1 MCEAKE
7 NKEKKQIEKSGNY
20 MVLGS
25 PKHTVKKLQKT
36 EVGIFNWKEKKSLI
50 MELVERPESE
60 ERAVVFCWRDWRVV
74 IHTNTKKVT
83 WKGLLSFIKFAEQCS
98 SFSAHDAMKLHC
110 MYSEFLNLRKQPC
123 KQSDIRSFMSC
134 DK

>member
-60 ERAVVFCWRDWRVV
+60 ERAVVFCWRDWRVAPV
-74 IHTNTKKVT
+74 DGETLSCKSEKERGRG
-83 WKGLLSFIKFAEQCS
+83 GLEVFQEAG
-98 SFSAHDAMKLHC
+98 
-110 MYSEFLNLRKQPC
+110 
-123 KQSDIRSFMSC
+123 
-134 DK
+134 